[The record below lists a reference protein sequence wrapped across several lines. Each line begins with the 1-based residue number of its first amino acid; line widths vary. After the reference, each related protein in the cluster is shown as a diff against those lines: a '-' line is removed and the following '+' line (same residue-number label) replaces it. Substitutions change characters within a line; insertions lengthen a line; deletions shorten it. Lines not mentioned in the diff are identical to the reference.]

1 MGRFLKRLLKHPGF
15 WMFLI
20 LAAVGI
26 GMLAP
31 LAAPALMIAAMV
43 MLVPAF
49 IATVVMY
56 TKDMRAPDRRDAFLT
71 KHHIG
76 NFTKKHRGQ
85 LAIVLL
91 GLGLF
96 ITTLVCVIGFLTG
109 GAAFMAPLFAALSGP
124 FTAAAAA
131 GGISLA
137 IPVLA
142 GFTLILAS
150 LNLTNI
156 VKNIA
161 AWLDSFKYD
170 AVMAKAKA
178 VEQQQVSQKGEESSE
193 EEEEVALGVV
203 PEKIPAAKALNW
215 AYAKTYA
222 ERLIAETGYLPVI
235 GAGIKEVLSN
245 GFVSEAGAKTDEANN
260 KVEPDTSKFERM

>member
-1 MGRFLKRLLKHPGF
+1 MGRFAKRLFKHPGL

-49 IATVVMY
+49 ITTIYMY
-56 TKDMRAPDRRDAFLT
+56 LKDMKGPLRRQAFMT
-71 KHHIG
+71 KH
-76 NFTKKHRGQ
+76 NFADFLKNHKGQ

-91 GLGLF
+91 GIGLF

-109 GAAFMAPLFAALSGP
+109 GVGFAFMAPLFAAFSAP
-124 FTAAAAA
+124 FAAAAAA

-137 IPVLA
+137 VPVLA
-142 GFTLILAS
+142 RFTLILAS

-161 AWLDSFKYD
+161 AWFDSFTKD
-170 AVMAKAKA
+170 ALLAEAKKA
-178 VEQQQVSQKGEESSE
+178 G
-193 EEEEVALGVV
+193 
-203 PEKIPAAKALNW
+203 PEKEPLRDAQPQEAAKPDDMKMPRDINW
-215 AYAKTYA
+215 NDKNEVQQLTDK
-222 ERLIAETGYLPVI
+222 LIAEKGYLPVI
-235 GAGIKEVLSN
+235 GAGMGHVLKN
-245 GFVSEAGAKTDEANN
+245 HCVSEAGAKMDEAMDKIVENAAQPYN
-260 KVEPDTSKFERM
+260 KIA